1 MNIAKHLEVASMQN
15 QKKPSAIRI
24 KSAERGKQII
34 FYVNGR
40 RTKAYL
46 GETIHAALLAAG
58 YRQIRKSKKQQPR
71 GVFCGMG
78 VCYECQVTVNNSI
91 PQQAC
96 MTFVQEG
103 MEVEIDDL

>member
-1 MNIAKHLEVASMQN
+1 
-15 QKKPSAIRI
+15 
-24 KSAERGKQII
+24 
-34 FYVNGR
+34 
-40 RTKAYL
+40 
-46 GETIHAALLAAG
+46 
-58 YRQIRKSKKQQPR
+58 
-71 GVFCGMG
+71 MG